1 MISEFIREDDP
12 VDEFVERRAGQQRY
26 GVVTSLEILVEIRH
40 GPRGPVGW
48 RSVARARR
56 TAASVT
62 GAIRSVPEWLVTN
75 LVTNSPA
82 RSRTTPHYPDRR
94 MDGAR
99 PNSTKQHS
107 LDTPP

>member
-48 RSVARARR
+48 RSVARASR
-56 TAASVT
+56 
-62 GAIRSVPEWLVTN
+62 GEDDPPES
-75 LVTNSPA
+75 SP
-82 RSRTTPHYPDRR
+82 PPP
-94 MDGAR
+94 
-99 PNSTKQHS
+99 PNSGESPLGRWVAKQSFRTGPHHCTVDVEVHS
-107 LDTPP
+107 T